1 MIDKHSS
8 IRRERVVAHL
18 RRTVFIAM
26 GVLAGAAAAA
36 PEPTAQQFGDDLY
49 LSGGRITMQ
58 RAVPGDT
65 VVAGGRVSV
74 TGDVSGDALVAGGE
88 VSIESDIGQDLYA
101 AGGDVRVAGAVG
113 ESARLAG
120 GRVTIAPD
128 AEIAGAVTVA
138 AGDVTLDGHV
148 RGYALISAGRTQING
163 RIDGDLRV
171 IGGELTLG
179 PNAVVQGRLE
189 HHGATPVRIAPGA
202 RVQGGVDETA
212 AAEPADHMAGGV
224 WMAAV
229 WLVGWIV
236 AGAVLIGLAPR
247 TSRRVTQALRDHTLV
262 APLLGVALLVCL
274 PVLAL
279 LLLVTVVGI
288 PLGLLTGLVLLAL
301 LLLGGLATAVA
312 LGDAV
317 VERKVP
323 ARTWQR
329 IVATALALI
338 LLFAL
343 GLLPYVGWLVWLLA
357 LLFGVGAIVLAAIGA
372 RGTRP
377 APAGPA
383 AA

>member
-1 MIDKHSS
+1 MIDTHGL
-8 IRRERVVAHL
+8 IWRERATACL

-49 LSGGRITMQ
+49 LSGGRVTMQ
-58 RAVPGDT
+58 RAVPGDA

-138 AGDVTLDGHV
+138 AGDVTVDGHV

-171 IGGELTLG
+171 MGGELALG

-189 HHGATPVRIAPGA
+189 HHSATPARIAPGA
-202 RVQGGVDETA
+202 QVQGGVNEA
-212 AAEPADHMAGGV
+212 PAAEPAEHVTGGL
-224 WMAAV
+224 WMVAV

-247 TSRRVTQALRDHTLV
+247 ASRRVTQALREHTLV
-262 APLLGVALLVCL
+262 APLLGVALLVGL

-279 LLLVTVVGI
+279 LLLITVVGI
-288 PLGLLTGLVLLAL
+288 PLGLLTGLLLLAL

-317 VERKVP
+317 AERKAP

-343 GLLPYVGWLVWLLA
+343 GMLPYVGWLVWLLA
-357 LLFGVGAIVLAAIGA
+357 LLFGVGAIVLAAFGA
-372 RGTRP
+372 RGPR
-377 APAGPA
+377 AAPA